1 MSNFISSANDRKR
14 KKQIKLTNYTIQH
27 NETESIDRF
36 SYSLN
41 PIYQITSIIN
51 SATDGTSIKFHKIYK
66 DNQESLNKRLLQ
78 AYLQLGDLQ
87 IYIKL

>member
-1 MSNFISSANDRKR
+1 MIEKE
-14 KKQIKLTNYTIQH
+14 KTNKINQLYNTTQRNGKH
-27 NETESIDRF
+27 RQTF
-36 SYSLN
+36 VHSLN